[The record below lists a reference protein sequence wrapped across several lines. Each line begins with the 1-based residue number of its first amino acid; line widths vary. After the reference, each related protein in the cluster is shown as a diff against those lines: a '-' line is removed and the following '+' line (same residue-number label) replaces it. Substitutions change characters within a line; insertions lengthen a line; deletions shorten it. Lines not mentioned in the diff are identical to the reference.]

1 MTVFALGPEGTFSHE
16 IAVRLFGEEVT
27 LLPTIHKIFQA
38 VERGEGEGIVPLE
51 NSEAGGVGPTIDGLQ
66 AHRVFITAEAYMPI
80 HHNLAAFEPASDIR
94 VIFAHPQTHEQCSE
108 VIESLGTEVVHTSSN
123 GASARWMK
131 ETPHAGAVISGM
143 AAAMYRIPIVMARI
157 ENNPGNT
164 TRFVVIGRE
173 PAVTEEPTKCSILI
187 DPEIDRAGLLHEI
200 LSVFAK
206 RNINL
211 TRIESRPS
219 KRGMGS
225 YVFFIDFVPGTDT
238 GDAVNELQ
246 SITGIKH
253 LGCYPRREVT

>member
-16 IAVRLFGEEVT
+16 IAVRLFGEGIT

-51 NSEAGGVGPTIDGLQ
+51 NSEAGGVGPTLDGLQ

-94 VIFAHPQTHEQCSE
+94 VIFVHPQTHEQCSE

-143 AAAMYRIPIVMARI
+143 AAAMYRIPIVMENI

-164 TRFVVIGRE
+164 TRFVVIGKE
-173 PAVTEEPTKCSILI
+173 ADMEDPAKCSILV

-206 RNINL
+206 RKINL

-225 YVFFIDFVPGTDT
+225 YVFFIDFVPIPGV
-238 GDAVNELQ
+238 GDGVSELRA
-246 SITGIKH
+246 ITGIKH
-253 LGCYPRREVT
+253 LGCYPRLEVP